1 MFLDKN
7 KKNFQISYSLTKKMS
22 EPVVQEVQ
30 QKEEVKTEPVT
41 SEAKAQPKEVTYESR
56 SPCPHF
62 TPPKCGACASLPRYG
77 GCLLDGLQSPAESL
91 IVDWLYVVGV
101 AILFGGFLSLLLRV
115 VRRC

>member
-1 MFLDKN
+1 
-7 KKNFQISYSLTKKMS
+7 MS

-41 SEAKAQPKEVTYESR
+41 SEAKAQPKEVTYETR

-62 TPPKCGACASLPRYG
+62 TPPKCSACASPPRYG
-77 GCLLDGLQSPAESL
+77 GCPLLDGLQSPAGSL
-91 IVDWLYVVGV
+91 IAYWLYVVGV